1 MYYILFMAIKTSL
14 LLFFT
19 LILSSCSGYQFVEN
33 DNPLAIHGIRSISV
47 PMFINKTPV
56 PNVGAMV
63 TKEINFLLS
72 SYPGLKVTSGED
84 LSNDAILVGFVEST
98 QQLAELIQT
107 TERQFTTS
115 DLKASLGNRKE
126 FYVPTGSSLNLTVR
140 FILIKNPRRQDVE
153 LAKSEINNLMMNHP
167 KMLMNQSLAFQA
179 SFTRVVAGT
188 ETIDSPGLVNM
199 TKNKAIM
206 DRALQDGS
214 KSLAQQFK
222 DVVLNAF

>member
-1 MYYILFMAIKTSL
+1 MPITTSL

-47 PMFINKTPV
+47 PMFVNKTPV
-56 PNVGAMV
+56 PNVAAMV

-84 LSNDAILVGFVEST
+84 LTSDAILVGILEST
-98 QQLAELIQT
+98 QQLSDLVET

-115 DLKASLGNRKE
+115 ELKNSLGTRKE
-126 FYVPTGSSLNLTVR
+126 FYVPTGSTLNLNVR
-140 FILIKNPRRQDVE
+140 FILIKNPKRQDIE
-153 LAKSEINNLMMNHP
+153 LAKSELGPLMMNHP
-167 KMLMNQSLAFQA
+167 KMLMNQSLTFQA

-199 TKNKAIM
+199 TKNKAILE
-206 DRALQDGS
+206 RALQDGS